1 MRYQILH
8 YNRGYNLW
16 DTLTCNYANRRL
28 IKSMSYEDIEIFFE
42 RLWNDWFPLNYSKT
56 VEIRGYRAVTD
67 GLLKEVRQSE
77 LIFESDSKE
86 EIEEEFRNIV
96 FMWELSK

>member
-1 MRYQILH
+1 MRYQILY

-16 DTLTCNYANRRL
+16 DTSTRNYTNRRL
-28 IKSMSYEDIEIFFE
+28 IKSMSYKDIEIFFE
-42 RLWNDWFPLNYSKT
+42 RLWDDWFPLNYSKT